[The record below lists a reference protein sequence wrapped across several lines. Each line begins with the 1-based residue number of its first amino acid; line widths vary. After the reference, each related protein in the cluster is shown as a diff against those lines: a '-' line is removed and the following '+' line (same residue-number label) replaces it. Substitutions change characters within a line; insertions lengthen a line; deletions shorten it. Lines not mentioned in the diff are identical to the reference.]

1 MQQRAKTIK
10 LGGSLLFETGT
21 FAVERIKQIASVLK
35 DLHEE
40 GHKLQVVIGGGRM
53 ARRYIEAV
61 RACGGT
67 EAWADVVGIEIS
79 RNNARVLIAAL
90 GEIAYPKV
98 PQSFTEAVTATSTEK
113 MVVMGG
119 LTPGQS
125 NNAVAALMAE
135 AVKAQVLLNG
145 TDVEGVYPVD
155 PREDPQA
162 KRIPRLTIEEFA
174 NIVTQTASK
183 AGFYPLFD
191 QVALQIVARS
201 QMEVIFFN
209 GKVPGNITRIIKGE
223 EIGSKI
229 YFPSES

>member
-1 MQQRAKTIK
+1 VQQGTKIIK
-10 LGGSLLFETGT
+10 LGGSLLFEKGD
-21 FAVERIKQIASVLK
+21 FAVDRIKHIAKVLK
-35 DLHEE
+35 ELYEE
-40 GHKLQVVIGGGRM
+40 GYKFHVVVGGGRM
-53 ARRYIEAV
+53 ARKYIEAV

-67 EAWADVVGIEIS
+67 EAFADVVGIETS

-90 GEIAYPKV
+90 GEIAYPEV
-98 PQSFTEAVTATSTEK
+98 PQSFTAAVTATSTGK
-113 MVVMGG
+113 IVVMGG

-135 AVKAQVLLNG
+135 AIKAQVLLNG

-155 PREDPQA
+155 PREDPLT
-162 KRIPRLTIEEFA
+162 KRIPQLTIEEFT

-201 QMEVIFFN
+201 QIDVIFFN
-209 GKVPGNITRIIKGE
+209 GKFPENISKAVRGE
-223 EIGSKI
+223 NIGSRVV
-229 YFPSES
+229 F

>member
-1 MQQRAKTIK
+1 MTQSRYVIK
-10 LGGSLLFETGT
+10 LGGSLLFENGN
-21 FAVERIKQIASVLK
+21 FAVDRIEQIAKALQE
-35 DLHEE
+35 LYEE
-40 GHKLQVVIGGGRM
+40 EYEVHIVVGGGRI
-53 ARRYIEAV
+53 ARKYIDTV
-61 RACGGT
+61 RKCGGT
-67 EAWADVVGIEIS
+67 EAWADVVGIETS

-90 GEIAYPKV
+90 GEIAYPEV
-98 PQSFTEAVTATSTEK
+98 PQSFPAAVTATSTGK

-135 AVKAQVLLNG
+135 AIKAQTLLNG
-145 TDVEGVYPVD
+145 TDVDGVYPVD

-162 KRIPRLTIEEFA
+162 KRIPRLTIKEFEK
-174 NIVTQTASK
+174 IVTQTVSK

-209 GKVPGNITRIIKGE
+209 GKVPGNITRVIKGE
-223 EIGSKI
+223 GIGSKI
-229 YFPSES
+229 YFPD